1 MTRDDTT
8 DDERAPRPTALDV
21 DTDAIPETLRDRE
34 QWIVWR
40 YEYKPD
46 RDEWTKPPIQVGGGY
61 ASSTDPDTWTA
72 FEDAVEYH
80 ERDDTDTDGL
90 GFVLSDGGVL
100 VGLDYDDC
108 RDPDS
113 GGLEAWAA
121 ELLDDVTTYTEVSPS
136 GTGLRQFGIG
146 IVPDGGK
153 RGDVDGSPG
162 HVEMYDGSGG
172 RYLSVTG
179 QHVAGTPAGTEQV
192 NDAVADV
199 HARYVADDD
208 GSEAADETAAT
219 ADGGAVDAGSPGL
232 KGGGSTPGPGSSV
245 LTDAE
250 IVEKA
255 KTAENGDLFADLWD
269 GRTPGYES
277 HSEADM
283 ALCGLLAFWTG
294 GDRQQMD
301 RLFRKSGLCRDK
313 WDEDRGAKT
322 YGELT
327 IDEAL
332 DGRTE
337 FYEPGDDDAPPV
349 ERVDSD
355 LVDALLDEPDAWID
369 ADAKTWTVR
378 STDDHGA
385 DAIVSAV
392 RDGELPGDAWDAFAD
407 AVISGDLPDAVAD
420 AVSSWRDDPNA
431 WTVETSHEF
440 DDTELTPDA
449 VAAALDL
456 PLSELGEERNGRL
469 AYHVW
474 DRIRA
479 GEHAKVIARTGEEGD
494 DELLQYDPDSGVWRE
509 EGGEELRTLGRDAL
523 GEAYSSGVR
532 TELEEQVRAT
542 RADGR
547 PYGQKPMRRLGS
559 PDGTIPVANGT
570 LDVDERAVRPRR
582 PTDYAL
588 VSLPVEYD
596 PDADCPTFDEFLTD
610 VCPRPVDR
618 KKLQEYVG
626 YTLLHWDLPFHKAL
640 FLAGPQASGKSTFLD
655 AVAALLGA
663 DDDRTGAT
671 CSLAPQE
678 MTEERFAGYGL
689 RKAWANIRSDI
700 PADLIQNTGKFKE
713 LVAGDAV
720 KVEQKYKDPVTIRPT
735 AKHLF
740 AANTLPSADL
750 DDDAFFRRILL
761 VSFPTTVPRD
771 ERDPYL
777 DDKLEAEL
785 SGILNWALD
794 GLDRLREQGH
804 FSGDLP
810 PAATQD
816 KWRAW
821 GESIS
826 RFKQRCLADDPAPD
840 ATLLKSDA
848 YEAYQRFC
856 EAEAVP
862 VKSRQKFG
870 REMLK
875 DAGET
880 RVTVKGQR
888 KQAYVGVELL
898 DERVPDPDSDDDDR
912 DGDGRQS
919 GLF

>member
-1 MTRDDTT
+1 MT
-8 DDERAPRPTALDV
+8 DDRPPRPDPAEP
-21 DTDAIPETLRDRE
+21 DAGAVPETLRERE
-34 QWIVWR
+34 QWVCWR
-40 YEYKPD
+40 YKWKPD
-46 RDEWTKPPIQVGGGY
+46 RDEWAKVPIDAESGY
-61 ASSTDPDTWTA
+61 NASTSDPDTWTSFGA
-72 FEDAVEYH
+72 AVGCH
-80 ERDDTDTDGL
+80 EGGSTDTDGI
-90 GFVLSDGGVL
+90 GFVFDEDGMVTGIDL
-100 VGLDYDDC
+100 DDC

-113 GGLEAWAA
+113 GDLKDWAD
-121 ELLDDVTTYTEVSPS
+121 ELLGDVSTFSDVSPS
-136 GTGLRQFGIG
+136 GTGLHLYGLGF
-146 IVPDGGK
+146 VPDGGN
-153 RGDVDGSPG
+153 RGDVPDAPG
-162 HVEMYDGSGG
+162 HVEMYDSG
-172 RYLSVTG
+172 RFFTVTG
-179 QHVAGTPAGTEQV
+179 DHVDGTPATVEQV
-192 NDAVADV
+192 HDGIDAV
-199 HARYVADDD
+199 HARYVRDDHDVDADSDD
-208 GSEAADETAAT
+208 AGAT
-219 ADGGAVDAGSPGL
+219 ADGGAVEAGSPGS
-232 KGGGSTPGPGSSV
+232 KGRGKTPNPGSSG

-255 KTAENGDLFADLWD
+255 NNAENGDLFADLWN
-269 GRTPGYES
+269 GRMPGYES
-277 HSEADM
+277 HSEADL

-301 RLFRKSGLCRDK
+301 RMFRDSGLHRAK
-313 WDEDRGAKT
+313 WDEDRGKKT

-327 IDEAL
+327 IGEAL
-332 DGRTE
+332 KGRTE
-337 FYEPGDDDAPPV
+337 FYEPGDDDTPPA
-349 ERVDSD
+349 ERVESD
-355 LVDALLDEPDAWID
+355 LIDALLDEPDAWID
-369 ADAKTWTVR
+369 PDTKTWTIR
-378 STDDHGA
+378 ATEDHDAETIA
-385 DAIVSAV
+385 DAV

-407 AVISGDLPDAVAD
+407 AVIGGELPDAVGD

-440 DDTELTPDA
+440 DDTELSPDA
-449 VAAALDL
+449 VAAALDI
-456 PLSELGEERNGRL
+456 PRMELGEERNGRL

-479 GEHAKVIARTGEEGD
+479 GDHAKVIARTGEEGD

-509 EGGEELRTLGRDAL
+509 EGSEELRTLGRDAL

-532 TELEEQVRAT
+532 TELEAQVRAT

-559 PDGTIPVANGT
+559 PTGTIPVANGT
-570 LDVDERAVRPRR
+570 LDVDERDVRPRR

-640 FLAGPQASGKSTFLD
+640 FVAGPQASGKSTFLD
-655 AVAALLGA
+655 TVAALLGA
-663 DDDRTGAT
+663 DDDRDGAT

-700 PADLIQNTGKFKE
+700 PADLIENTGKFKE
-713 LVAGDAV
+713 LVAGDRV

-740 AANTLPSADL
+740 AANTLPSAEI

-761 VSFPTTVPRD
+761 VSFPKTVPRD

-794 GLDRLREQGH
+794 GLNRLREQGH

-810 PAATQD
+810 PAATQG
-816 KWRAW
+816 KWRSW
-821 GESIS
+821 GESVS
-826 RFKQRCLADDPAPD
+826 RFKERCLADDPAAD
-840 ATLLKSDA
+840 ATVLKSRLW
-848 YEAYQRFC
+848 EAYRQFC

-862 VKSRQKFG
+862 MKSRQKFG
-870 REMLK
+870 REIKK
-875 DAGET
+875 DAGER
-880 RVTVKGQR
+880 RVTVDGQR
-888 KQAYVGVELL
+888 KQAYVGMELI
-898 DERVPDPDSDDDDR
+898 DERVPDPDDD
-912 DGDGRQS
+912 DGDGAQS